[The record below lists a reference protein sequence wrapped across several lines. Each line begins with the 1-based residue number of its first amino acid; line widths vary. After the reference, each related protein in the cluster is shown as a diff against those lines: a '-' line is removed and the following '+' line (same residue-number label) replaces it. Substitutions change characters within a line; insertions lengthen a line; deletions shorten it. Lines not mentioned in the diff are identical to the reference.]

1 MQNALI
7 PLRDAASVSSSLP
20 SGVPSV
26 RLLWARTTVGGS
38 LTIGGIQS
46 GLTTIRLRVVSD
58 AASVTVT
65 VSPAFGATDFLGTIP
80 ALPGGSGPYLVEALS
95 DTGTLLDSVAAALD
109 DVAPKLDSG
118 LTASAGPGP
127 AAFLAGTPDRI
138 IERRAFSLLAIE
150 PLLSI
155 DTLLSGNLSAVA
167 GKKIERYDLKGLG
180 KALVQG
186 IDPLRKKLISGDLTA
201 EAYRAARSELIAAT
215 IPSFT
220 ATVDGPKATPVIA
233 KYRTLKAKG
242 VEPRASASSKRIDMT
257 RVDDGLYFDKDRIR
271 IKDLIEELLETL
283 TYQND
288 FGQRVGALFLDR
300 LRYRPAGLFPGEPLY
315 SLSLLPGEEVQLR
328 QVVETKRK
336 GVLEEVKDRED
347 ERTLSLNA
355 TWSTDV
361 SEGLTQDENLQKS
374 FSMSGNASV
383 APSPEVPIG
392 AGITVGSDLSEA
404 HAKSAEWTT
413 QTNRQI
419 SSQATARQRA
429 QHKIRMEITTE
440 DSTSFGSTRTLRNA
454 NRQRSV
460 THVFHKMYRREH
472 ALLER
477 HGVRLCLR
485 LQVDDPSAAARG
497 RFLAG
502 IDKLDPNNPINYP
515 SPLEQQLVA
524 PVEIMLP
531 PEQSYSVGGGG
542 SLLANVV
549 ELPETVRW
557 GETLS
562 FKANSI
568 KTKRPSGEK
577 IPDGYVLRDVPVL
590 ELVSFVRFD
599 TGDRHQPANLQLRT
613 PADFYALGGS
623 FAWDPQKTPKAGLSD
638 SEGRVIASTITRM
651 YAKGF
656 DEFSWG
662 IRDIKVRVTS
672 TWVPSAALTSA
683 DQTQREMRR
692 MDLVR
697 ALEEGAAQRLRDSLQ
712 GSFQGGVI
720 AQAVERHLVPP
731 VNFNLDFLRQVFDFE
746 QAIVEVVPY
755 WATETGRLNY
765 RLAREKLEALPIL
778 LPVDELLPDEFTASQ
793 AVVYLPIREG
803 AEQQA
808 LRFLPDIPADD
819 SGWIQRQV
827 DSFRSTH
834 FAPLPRTA
842 STYADVSSPRPPT
855 ATLSGA
861 TDWTSEWEKPVSKF
875 MVLAEWAEHVPTD
888 GLHCESRLS
897 DSVVTDEH
905 QTASLQR
912 LS

>member
-1 MQNALI
+1 MR
-7 PLRDAASVSSSLP
+7 LRISSDSASVS
-20 SGVPSV
+20 
-26 RLLWARTTVGGS
+26 A
-38 LTIGGIQS
+38 
-46 GLTTIRLRVVSD
+46 
-58 AASVTVT
+58 T
-65 VSPAFGATDFLGTIP
+65 VSPAAGAADFLAAFAGLP
-80 ALPGGSGPYLVEALS
+80 AGSGPYLVEAFS
-95 DTGTLLDSVAAALD
+95 DSGPLLDSVSSPLEDPMPRLFA
-109 DVAPKLDSG
+109 G
-118 LTASAGPGP
+118 LTASDGPGP

-138 IERRAFSLLAIE
+138 MERRAFSLLAVE
-150 PLLSI
+150 PLLSF
-155 DTLLSGNLSAVA
+155 DTLLSGNLSAV
-167 GKKIERYDLKGLG
+167 GGEKIETYDLKGLG
-180 KALVQG
+180 TALARDVA
-186 IDPLRKKLISGDLTA
+186 PLRKKFTSGKLSA
-201 EAYRAARSELIAAT
+201 SAYRAARAELIAEA
-215 IPSFT
+215 IPSFKST
-220 ATVDGPKATPVIA
+220 IRGAKAAPLIARYHTLKSKPVAARAPGSGTRFDMVRVDG
-233 KYRTLKAKG
+233 
-242 VEPRASASSKRIDMT
+242 
-257 RVDDGLYFDKDRIR
+257 GLYIDENRAR
-271 IKDLIEELLETL
+271 IKDLLEDLIEAL
-283 TYQND
+283 TYSND

-300 LRYRPAGLFPGEPLY
+300 LRYRPAGLFPGEALY

-328 QVVETKRK
+328 QVVETKRR
-336 GVLEEVKDRED
+336 GVLEDVKDREE

-361 SEGLTQDENLQKS
+361 SEGLSQGENLQNS
-374 FSMSGNASV
+374 FSMSGDASV
-383 APSPEVPIG
+383 APSPQVPIG

-404 HAKSAEWTT
+404 HTKSAEWTT

-419 SSQATARQRA
+419 SNQATARQRA

-440 DSTSFGSTRTLRNA
+440 ETTSFGSTRTLRNA

-497 RFLAG
+497 SFLAG
-502 IDKLDPNNPINYP
+502 IDKLDPNNPANYP

-524 PVEIMLP
+524 QPEITLP
-531 PEQSYSVGGGG
+531 AEQPFSVGGGG
-542 SLLANVV
+542 SLLANLV
-549 ELPETVRW
+549 EFPETVLW
-557 GETLS
+557 GKSLS
-562 FKANSI
+562 FKANSV
-568 KTKRPSGEK
+568 KTKLPNGEK

-590 ELVSFVRFD
+590 ELVSFERFD
-599 TGDRHQPANLQLRT
+599 TGDRHRPQSLQLHT

-623 FAWDPQKTPKAGLSD
+623 FGWDPQKTPKAGQSN
-638 SEGRVIASTITRM
+638 SEGRVTASTITRI

-662 IRDIKVRVTS
+662 IKDIKMRVIS

-683 DQTQREMRR
+683 DQAQRETRR
-692 MDLVR
+692 AELVR

-712 GSFQGGVI
+712 GSFQGAVI

-755 WATETGRLNY
+755 WATEAGRLNY
-765 RLAREKLEALPIL
+765 RIARKKLEALPL
-778 LPVDELLPDEFTASQ
+778 VLPVAELLPEEFTAAQ

-803 AEQQA
+803 AEEQA

-819 SGWIQRQV
+819 GDWLRRQV
-827 DSFRSTH
+827 EEFRGTH
-834 FAPLPRTA
+834 LAPLPRTA
-842 STYADVSSPRPPT
+842 STYADVSSPLPPA

-861 TDWTSEWEKPVSKF
+861 TDWSSEWEKPPAKF

-905 QTASLQR
+905 QTASLR
-912 LS
+912 KLT